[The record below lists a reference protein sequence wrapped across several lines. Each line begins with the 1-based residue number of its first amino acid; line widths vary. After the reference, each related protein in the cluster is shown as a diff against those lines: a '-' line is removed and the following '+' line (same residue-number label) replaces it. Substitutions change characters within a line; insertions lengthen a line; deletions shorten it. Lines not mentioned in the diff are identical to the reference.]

1 MQAYREGKTLL
12 KPLLCYKANLCI
24 VYLVRV
30 GTTYIEDIKHLR
42 NNKEEI
48 NEYFKSDVN
57 VLTWIV
63 TVAQL
68 KNLLKNQ
75 PANLNR

>member
-1 MQAYREGKTLL
+1 M
-12 KPLLCYKANLCI
+12 NI
-24 VYLVRV
+24 V
-30 GTTYIEDIKHLR
+30 
-42 NNKEEI
+42 
-48 NEYFKSDVN
+48 KSDVN

>member
-1 MQAYREGKTLL
+1 M
-12 KPLLCYKANLCI
+12 NI
-24 VYLVRV
+24 V
-30 GTTYIEDIKHLR
+30 
-42 NNKEEI
+42 
-48 NEYFKSDVN
+48 KSDGN

-68 KNLLKNQ
+68 KNLLKNY